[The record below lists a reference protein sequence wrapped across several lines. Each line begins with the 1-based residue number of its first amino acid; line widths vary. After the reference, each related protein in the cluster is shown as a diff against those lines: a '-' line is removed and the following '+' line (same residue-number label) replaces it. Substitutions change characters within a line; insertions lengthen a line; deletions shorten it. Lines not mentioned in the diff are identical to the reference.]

1 MKIVFYVSDG
11 DGLLD
16 EAIELDPMDIEDYID
31 AVKKYGYEDEAGST
45 YKFSFAKMTKSGATI
60 YLLTD

>member
-1 MKIVFYVSDG
+1 MKIDFYVSDG

-31 AVKKYGYEDEAGST
+31 AVKKYGYEDEAGNT
-45 YKFSFAKMTKSGATI
+45 
-60 YLLTD
+60 